1 MTDIEFKILEEYA
14 KVGFRRKDDFSFNA
28 WYLTEA
34 EAQSLRKRV
43 LELIENRG
51 SGFP

>member
-1 MTDIEFKILEEYA
+1 MSDIEFKILEECS

-34 EAQSLRKRV
+34 EALALRKKV
-43 LELIENRG
+43 FDLIENRG
-51 SGFP
+51 GSP